1 MERSCDV
8 NNKDEDKGNKL
19 KINKIKHY
27 APDKETGSAVVFI
40 SIVFV
45 IPVLGLPEFDEALDQ
60 VTPTPFQA
68 TSASVR

>member
-40 SIVFV
+40 SIGFCNTGVR
-45 IPVLGLPEFDEALDQ
+45 
-60 VTPTPFQA
+60 VT
-68 TSASVR
+68 